1 MKKLTAALAALAA
14 LAFVASAA
22 AHPLGNFTINR
33 YSRVEPSGDRLYA
46 LYVLDMAEIPTFQA
60 KPDVDAKGEA
70 AYGSELATSIAHHV
84 EVKVGGRPVTLAATK
99 HVLAFPPGQAGL
111 RTTRLEVLLASPPLT
126 HGGTVD
132 YRDRNYSGRI
142 GWKEIVVQAGSGAKV
157 TGSSAPSTS
166 ISHELLSYPKNLL
179 QSPLDVTEATAQL
192 TPGSGDGSPP
202 TLIPRTVLEQRVGV
216 RAVSDGGFAS
226 LITKDHL
233 SVGVILISLAVALFW
248 GAAHALSPGHGKSIV
263 AAYLVGQRGT
273 PRHAVLLGGIVT
285 ITHTIGVFGLG
296 AVTLLLSQF
305 IVPDTLY
312 PWLNLLA
319 GLMVVGIGVSVLRSR
334 LRRRRAS
341 AHAHKHDSGHDHH
354 HHHGHEHPHDHDH
367 SHDHGHGHSHE
378 VPQSLSARS
387 LVAVG
392 VSGGLLPC
400 PSALVVLLAAISL
413 HRVAFGLVLIV
424 AFSLGLALTITGI
437 GLVAVYA
444 KRVFGRM
451 SMDGGLIRLLP
462 AVSALVI
469 LVAGALMTARAIP
482 KIT

>member
-1 MKKLTAALAALAA
+1 MKKLLAVLVALASLS
-14 LAFVASAA
+14 LVASAA

-33 YSRVEPSGDRLYA
+33 YSRVEPSGNRLYV

-60 KPDVDAKGEA
+60 KPELDAKGEA
-70 AYGSELATSIAHHV
+70 AYGTELANSLARHV
-84 EVKVGGRPVTLAATK
+84 DATVGGRAVAFRAVK

-111 RTTRLEVLLASPPLT
+111 RTTRLEVLLSSPPLAR
-126 HGGTVD
+126 GGALV

-142 GWKEIVVQAGSGAKV
+142 GWKEIVVQSGSGAHV
-157 TGSSAPSTS
+157 SGSSAPTSS

-179 QSPLDVTEATAQL
+179 QSPLDVTQATAQL
-192 TPGSGDGSPP
+192 TPGSGNGSPP
-202 TLIPRTVLEQRVGV
+202 TLIPRSVLDQRVGV

-226 LITKDHL
+226 LITRDHL
-233 SVGVILISLAVALFW
+233 SIGVILISLAIALFW

-273 PRHAVLLGGIVT
+273 PRHAVLLGLVVT
-285 ITHTIGVFGLG
+285 VTHTLGVFGLG
-296 AVTLLLSQF
+296 LVTLLLSQF

-312 PWLNLLA
+312 PWLNLIA
-319 GLMVVGIGVSVLRSR
+319 GLMVVGIGLSVLRSR
-334 LRRRRAS
+334 LRKRRA
-341 AHAHKHDSGHDHH
+341 AQHAHH
-354 HHHGHEHPHDHDH
+354 HHHGHDHDHDH
-367 SHDHGHGHSHE
+367 GPHGHSHE
-378 VPQSLSARS
+378 VPDGLSARS
-387 LVAVG
+387 LIAVG
-392 VSGGLLPC
+392 ISGGLLPC

-444 KRVFGRM
+444 KRVFNRM
-451 SMDGGLIRLLP
+451 SMEGGLVRLLP